1 MNEQSPEIK
10 ALLQTDEEFN
20 QLAAQHH
27 QLEDRLQELTSKHY
41 LSEPEQVE
49 EITLKK
55 RKLALKDRMEDDPAP
70 ASRSSSTISRFGS
83 PRRTKTSERV
93 DPRSSRF
100 DSTSRLPD

>member
-27 QLEDRLQELTSKHY
+27 QLEDRLHELTSKHY

-49 EITLKK
+49 EVTLKK
-55 RKLALKDRMEDDPAP
+55 RKLALKDRMENIL
-70 ASRSSSTISRFGS
+70 RQHRQQQHY
-83 PRRTKTSERV
+83 
-93 DPRSSRF
+93 
-100 DSTSRLPD
+100 